1 MSITRLLLLG
11 SLGLGAC
18 ASPTGPNESRTSVPG
33 SDGPQVGHFQPIGST
48 CRPGVISS
56 QLCALTS
63 GKN

>member
-1 MSITRLLLLG
+1 MSITRMLLLG

-18 ASPTGPNESRTSVPG
+18 ASPTGPDESRTSLPT
-33 SDGPQVGHFQPIGST
+33 SDEPQVGHFHPIGST
-48 CRPGVISS
+48 CRAGVMSS

>member
-1 MSITRLLLLG
+1 MSINRLLLLG

-18 ASPTGPNESRTSVPG
+18 ASPTGPNESVTSVPG
-33 SDGPQVGHFQPIGST
+33 SDQPQVGHFHPIGST
-48 CRPGVISS
+48 CRPGVMSS